1 MVPAPHPIEHA
12 VRPRDNVAL
21 AALSACLAVLCATSM
36 DAMMK
41 GMSTSFPAHELM
53 FLRALIALPLVAVI
67 AWRERG
73 AQMLKPQHY
82 PLVLLRG
89 IVMCSAYVSYVAS
102 IAALPLADA
111 VAIYFTMPLFVAGL
125 AAMTLGEKVPLYRVA
140 TILVGFAGTILM
152 VRPGGGVFDPAALLA
167 LYAAFGYGV
176 GQLMARFVGAQVSPG
191 VLSFHQ
197 NIVYLVVALVMALVF
212 ARVDLQAGMHPSLAF
227 MVRPWAMP
235 THSALAF
242 VLAMGPLVTAS
253 MYFFSLAY
261 RIGPASFVAP
271 FEYSGMI
278 WAVVF
283 GLVFWRDVPGTMT
296 IIGGTLVASAGII
309 MLRLDARGRGAARRA
324 GQPTG

>member
-1 MVPAPHPIEHA
+1 
-12 VRPRDNVAL
+12 
-21 AALSACLAVLCATSM
+21 
-36 DAMMK
+36 
-41 GMSTSFPAHELM
+41 
-53 FLRALIALPLVAVI
+53 
-67 AWRERG
+67 
-73 AQMLKPQHY
+73 
-82 PLVLLRG
+82 
-89 IVMCSAYVSYVAS
+89 
-102 IAALPLADA
+102 
-111 VAIYFTMPLFVAGL
+111 MPLFVAGL
-125 AAMTLGEKVPLYRVA
+125 AGGDARRKVPLYRVA

-167 LYAAFGYGV
+167 LRGLRLWGRAADGPLRRGAGF
-176 GQLMARFVGAQVSPG
+176 ARRA
-191 VLSFHQ
+191 LFHQ

-212 ARVDLQAGMHPSLAF
+212 ARVDLRAGVHPSLAF

-309 MLRLDARGRGAARRA
+309 MLRLDARGRGAAGRSADGIAGPALDRPQRQRGDDAGNTGQARDAGAVDALIVPGVAGDVEDSRPHRSSGGIRVSPARA
-324 GQPTG
+324 APPARSGSMPPRSG